1 MTDTTDIVATPLVLD
16 TETPETSSADPVLK
30 RDLALLGHVSVPLQV
45 MLGSTELT
53 VERLFALKAGET
65 VALDVGLDDPV
76 ALRLD
81 GKTIA
86 RGHLVA
92 VGDHFGL
99 RITEIL

>member
-1 MTDTTDIVATPLVLD
+1 MTDIVATPLALD
-16 TETPETSSADPVLK
+16 PDPAQAVGAEALLK

-53 VERLFALKAGET
+53 VDKLFALKAGET
-65 VALDVGLDDPV
+65 LALDVSLEDAV

-86 RGHLVA
+86 SGHLVA

>member
-1 MTDTTDIVATPLVLD
+1 MTDIVATPLDLGD
-16 TETPETSSADPVLK
+16 TTPSPISADPLLK
-30 RDLALLGHVSVPLQV
+30 RDLSLLGHVNVPLQV
-45 MLGSTELT
+45 VLGTTALT
-53 VERLFALKAGET
+53 IDKLFDLKAGET
-65 VALDVGLDDPV
+65 VTLDVGLDEPV

-86 RGHLVA
+86 SGHLVA

>member
-1 MTDTTDIVATPLVLD
+1 MTDIVATPLVLD
-16 TETPETSSADPVLK
+16 TETSQPASADAVLK

-45 MLGSTELT
+45 MLGSAELT
-53 VERLFALKAGET
+53 VDKLFALKAGET
-65 VALDVGLDDPV
+65 LALDVGLDDPV

-86 RGHLVA
+86 SGHLVA